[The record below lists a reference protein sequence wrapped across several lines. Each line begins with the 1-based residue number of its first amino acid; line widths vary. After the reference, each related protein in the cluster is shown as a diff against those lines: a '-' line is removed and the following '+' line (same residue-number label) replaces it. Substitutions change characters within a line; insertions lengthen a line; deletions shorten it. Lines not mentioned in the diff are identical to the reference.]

1 MSGSARAALSLYD
14 LQVRTAEGGVQDLG
28 AYRGHVL
35 LIVNV
40 ASGCGFTPQYMGLER
55 LHRRYREQGLVV
67 LGFPCNQFGGQEPA
81 ADAEIQAFCRQRYD
95 VTFPV
100 FAKIEVNGAHAD
112 PLFQWLTARAPGLF
126 GTRAIKWNFTKFLV
140 GRAGQVLGRYA
151 PRTRPEALA
160 RPLTRALRSS

>member
-1 MSGSARAALSLYD
+1 MSETAPAAFALYD
-14 LQVRTAEGGVQDLG
+14 QGVRTAEGGTQPLG

-40 ASGCGFTPQYMGLER
+40 ASECGFTPHYAGLEQ
-55 LHRRYREQGLVV
+55 LYRRYREQGLVV

-81 ADAEIQAFCRQRYD
+81 TDAEIQTFCRQRYD

-100 FAKIEVNGAHAD
+100 FAKVEVNGVRAD
-112 PLFQWLTARAPGLF
+112 PLFQWLTARAPGLL

-140 GRAGQVLGRYA
+140 DRAGQVLGRYA
-151 PRTRPEALA
+151 PRTRPETLM
-160 RPLTRALRSS
+160 RPLERALRSA

>member
-1 MSGSARAALSLYD
+1 MSAPAPAVLPLYD
-14 LQVRTAEGGVQDLG
+14 QRVRTAEGGMQDLG

-40 ASGCGFTPQYMGLER
+40 ASGCGFTPQYAGLER
-55 LHRRYREQGLVV
+55 LYRRYREQGLVV

-81 ADAEIQAFCRQRYD
+81 ADAEIQVFCRQHYD

-112 PLFQWLTARAPGLF
+112 PLFQWLSARAPGLL

-140 GRAGQVLGRYA
+140 DRGGQVLGRYA
-151 PRTRPEALA
+151 PRTRPEALV
-160 RPLTRALRSS
+160 RPLERALRSP